1 MVRQVF
7 ITDCEGPL
15 TLNDNAYEIAA
26 EYIEDG
32 DKLFKIISRFDDYLA
47 DELKKPGYH
56 AGDTLKL
63 IVPFF
68 KLAGLANRDLI
79 KFSREHIYLVE
90 GSKEMLSLANDLM
103 DAYIVSTSS
112 SRRSVIIWIFLLK
125 IPTIP
130 SLIWMDLLQAA

>member
-56 AGDTLKL
+56 AGD
-63 IVPFF
+63 
-68 KLAGLANRDLI
+68 
-79 KFSREHIYLVE
+79 
-90 GSKEMLSLANDLM
+90 
-103 DAYIVSTSS
+103 
-112 SRRSVIIWIFLLK
+112 W
-125 IPTIP
+125 PTGI
-130 SLIWMDLLQAA
+130 